1 MAEQP
6 STIRGKARG
15 YLRECNRMTH
25 LVLVDWNTELYCE
38 LVLMVMQQSIFPLIS
53 EVLGYRPWVNMNADL
68 TPP

>member
-15 YLRECNRMTH
+15 YLREYNRMT
-25 LVLVDWNTELYCE
+25 LVVLVDWKHELYCE

-53 EVLGYRPWVNMNADL
+53 
-68 TPP
+68 PPRDGGFFIA